1 MKMLSTPTART
12 RKGMTSMMIKLSGT
26 PMKEYTPM
34 DVVTD
39 MVTTITPERPNTI
52 LESICKEGRE
62 EDSRGRCKKTRW
74 EWLLWLSVG

>member
-1 MKMLSTPTART
+1 
-12 RKGMTSMMIKLSGT
+12 MTSMMIKLSGT